1 MIRQPAPVRYVRPPA
16 TPRVAPP
23 ANPPMD
29 PAKLFRA
36 LAELERVLGC

>member
-1 MIRQPAPVRYVRPPA
+1 MVPQPAPVRYVRPPA
-16 TPRVAPP
+16 TPRVSPP

-29 PAKLFRA
+29 PTKVFRA